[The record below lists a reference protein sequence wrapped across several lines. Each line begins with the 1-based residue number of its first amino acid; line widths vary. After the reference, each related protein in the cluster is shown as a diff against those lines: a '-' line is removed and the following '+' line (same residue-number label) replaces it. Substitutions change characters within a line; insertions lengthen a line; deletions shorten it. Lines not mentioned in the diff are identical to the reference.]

1 MLTHLECTRCG
12 EYYPADR
19 PQSVCT
25 KDGGVLYARYD
36 LANIKRSFSAARL
49 AGRTPTMWRYD
60 AVLPDADPVS
70 LGEGFTPMLPSREFP
85 NVFIKDE
92 GLNPTGSFKARGLS
106 AAVTMARHF
115 GLKKLAIPSAGNAA
129 GALAAYAA
137 AAGVEAHIFMPK
149 DVPAANRIECDYY
162 GAHVTLVDGLI
173 SDCARRVAELK
184 ESDAWKREGWFDVS
198 TTKEPYR
205 VEGKKTMGYEVAEQL
220 GWKLPQGIIYP
231 TGGGVGL
238 LGMWKAFEEM
248 EALGWIGSKTGMPHV
263 SPPLRDVGTSTERPK
278 MVCVQ
283 ASGCA
288 PVVKAWEEGKSSMEM
303 WANAATLASGLRVPK
318 PYGDYLILDILR
330 KSKGTA
336 VTATDDEILE
346 AARHWSK
353 VEGIFAAP
361 EGAACLVAYR
371 KLRAS
376 GFFKPDDTVVLFNTG
391 SGMKYLDV
399 LDTTKHGAP
408 DAPAEPRTPSS
419 GEVASAKPAARHIGG
434 IIGPY

>member
-1 MLTHLECTRCG
+1 MSRLTHLECTRCG
-12 EYYPADR
+12 EHYPADR
-19 PQSVCT
+19 PQSVCP
-25 KDGGVLYARYD
+25 KDGGILYARYD
-36 LANIKRSFSAARL
+36 LAAVRRSFSPARL
-49 AGRTPTMWRYD
+49 AERAPTMWRYD
-60 AVLPDADPVS
+60 AVLPEADPVS
-70 LGEGFTPMLPSREFP
+70 LGEGFTPMLASRELA

-115 GLKKLAIPSAGNAA
+115 GLKNLAIPSAGNAA
-129 GALAAYAA
+129 SALAAYAA
-137 AAGVEAHIFMPK
+137 AAKLEAHIFMPK

-173 SDCARRVAELK
+173 SDCARKVAELK
-184 ESDAWKREGWFDVS
+184 ASESSKNEGWFDVS

-248 EALGWIGSKTGMPHV
+248 EALGWIGA
-263 SPPLRDVGTSTERPK
+263 ERPK
-278 MVCVQ
+278 MITVQ
-283 ASGCA
+283 SAGCA
-288 PVVKAWEEGKSSMEM
+288 PIVKAWDEGKATSEM
-303 WANAATLASGLRVPK
+303 WPQAETLAAGLRVPK
-318 PYGDYLILDILR
+318 PYGDYLILDILK

-336 VTATDDEILE
+336 VAATDDEILE
-346 AARHWSK
+346 ATRHWAK

-361 EGAACLVAYR
+361 EGAASQVAYR

-376 GFFKPDDTVVLFNTG
+376 NFFKPEDTVVLFNTG
-391 SGMKYLDV
+391 SGLKYLDV
-399 LDTTKHGAP
+399 LDTSV
-408 DAPAEPRTPSS
+408 ERTLL
-419 GEVASAKPAARHIGG
+419 SAKPAARKPATRQIGG

>member
-12 EYYPADR
+12 EHYAADR

-25 KDGGVLYARYD
+25 NDGGVLYARYD
-36 LANIKRSFSAARL
+36 LPAIKKTFSSGHLAA
-49 AGRTPTMWRYD
+49 RTPTMWRYD
-60 AVLPDADPVS
+60 AVLPEANPVS

-129 GALAAYAA
+129 SALAAYAA
-137 AAGVEAHIFMPK
+137 TAGLEAHIFMPK

-162 GAHVTLVDGLI
+162 GAQVTLVDGLI
-173 SDCARRVAELK
+173 SDCAKKVAELK
-184 ESDAWKREGWFDVS
+184 GSPTWDKDGWFDVS

-220 GWKLPQGIIYP
+220 GWTLPRGIIYP

-248 EALGWIGSKTGMPHV
+248 EALGWIGS
-263 SPPLRDVGTSTERPK
+263 ERPK
-278 MVCVQ
+278 MICVQ
-283 ASGCA
+283 AAGCA
-288 PVVKAWEEGKSSMEM
+288 PVVKAWDEGKSAAEM
-303 WANAATLASGLRVPK
+303 WTNAATLASGLRVPK
-318 PYGDYLILDILR
+318 PYGDYLILEILK

-336 VTATDDEILE
+336 VSATDEEILE
-346 AARHWSK
+346 ATRHWAK
-353 VEGIFAAP
+353 VEGMFAAP

-376 GFFKPDDTVVLFNTG
+376 GFFKPQDTVVLFNTG
-391 SGMKYLDV
+391 SGLKYLDV
-399 LDTTKHGAP
+399 LDVGRALL
-408 DAPAEPRTPSS
+408 PAKP
-419 GEVASAKPAARHIGG
+419 AQAAKPAARHIGG